1 MQPAARA
8 LEAGL
13 GFTAYPSVPPW
24 PVGLPQDDAIDTI
37 FGYLSSATTRDE
49 ICAVAEEVRPDA
61 MVVDGFMLAAYDA
74 ADRLG
79 LPTAALCHCS
89 YALFAGPWGERVMG
103 VPVADLF
110 DRVDRVLV
118 PTHPAY
124 EGIEAVPPNVD
135 FIGAIKAVAEIC
147 GRAPGKPTTCRP
159 WSAQHEHDQPG
170 SVGRLAR
177 TARRPQPSAGAGAAH
192 PGRGTRSRERRCA
205 CERPGARL
213 RRSQSCVLPH
223 VDGFV
228 THAGMSGIATALSFG
243 RPLVC
248 LPQGRDQGFNAA
260 RVAELGAG
268 ISLAA
273 GASPEVVAGAAA
285 RVLADP
291 SYAAV
296 ARRFA
301 APGGARDPVEAALA
315 LLEPAR
321 GTASR

>member
-1 MQPAARA
+1 MA
-8 LEAGL
+8 
-13 GFTAYPSVPPW
+13 
-24 PVGLPQDDAIDTI
+24 D
-37 FGYLSSATTRDE
+37 
-49 ICAVAEEVRPDA
+49 EVRPDA
-61 MVVDGFMLAAYDA
+61 IVVDGFMLAAYDA
-74 ADRLG
+74 ADRLA

-103 VPVADLF
+103 VPVAGLF
-110 DRVDRVLV
+110 DRVHRVLV

-135 FIGAIKAVAEIC
+135 FVGAITRPGVAATEDELVAADVAELLDRRTPWLLLSMSTTNQ
-147 GRAPGKPTTCRP
+147 GQSAVLPGLLDALSRLPVHVLLTLGG
-159 WSAQHEHDQPG
+159 AVDPG
-170 SVGRLAR
+170 SVEAPANVLVRGYV
-177 TARRPQPSAGAGAAH
+177 AH
-192 PGRGTRSRERRCA
+192 E
-205 CERPGARL
+205 L
-213 RRSQSCVLPH
+213 VLPH
-223 VDGFV
+223 VDAFV

-260 RVAELGAG
+260 RVDELGAG

-273 GASPEVVAGAAA
+273 GAAPEAVAAAAA

-301 APGGARDPVEAALA
+301 DPAGRRDPVEAALA

-321 GTASR
+321 RTAGR